1 MKHTNSVFKKALSV
15 FLCAV
20 MMLSVISVGIIVP
33 EPKAD
38 ALTVGQTI
46 SVNSVSA
53 LNSAIAT
60 ANSAGANTITT
71 IKLSTNLDIDGN
83 TAACTSIT
91 GYVKFDFN
99 GCYINFTKTVNLS
112 ENESDNYQ
120 AQLPS
125 GLQSSGGVK
134 DTMTQGILNVSSGGT
149 LQLVNTSST
158 ASTLKVWAK
167 VNCDDGNGSFFWS
180 RSKKTTH
187 TASASAIYSEGNVIL
202 GDSDNSG
209 YSNFTVWAQSIS
221 SDDEDGYIRRN
232 AICNTAC
239 VTMNSSSGTFK
250 MYGGTLKGLACCRS
264 NYSGSNDARC
274 FPLNIN
280 NCYSSEIYGGTIN
293 IPGNDE
299 CGVRN
304 SDGNASDG
312 GTCYFASIRVNSAN
326 VYIFNVDSLVDIYVG
341 DDTDKVNTSAANIYV
356 PNTSAL
362 PCVYGGKF
370 NNDSSGVDKSSAGWD
385 HNYTI
390 LGKFSYADG
399 TMKPGTDK
407 STTVNG
413 TNGWQY
419 VYRNPTPIQ
428 YFYTMFYCADGSTE
442 NGVYPWNYAT
452 FRDYL
457 AARTSSNDIYF
468 NASTYTRI
476 NDGTSYAV
484 DTNYKYRRNGYA
496 YSAWTGSKMAGATGS
511 TTYANSGACGFNAS
525 AGGSIFLFPKWV
537 ENTYTITYDLNDTVG
552 NNRASN
558 ASGAPTT
565 YKITSTS
572 ALPTPT
578 RAGYAFGGWLLD
590 SKSVPATDTVTDAW
604 MQGSTYPAGTS
615 LTGKNGSINLKAVW
629 TEVPYTVTFDYDNIP
644 AGASG
649 TKTTTTANYN
659 VNSTFTFPTGCTK
672 DYYTF
677 NNTWKVTT
685 AAGSFA
691 AGNTYGAGNT
701 SANASYGSATFTAQ
715 YTPIDYTITFDS
727 DFGAL
732 VENITYNYE
741 STATLPAT
749 TRLGYTF
756 AGWKPEELSASG
768 LWDPAVAYPAGTSL
782 NHKHDNIT
790 LKAQWESV
798 ASKVNLSLGTG
809 EIIAGSTQ
817 LDYAYSSPLQ
827 LNNPTKTGYKFKGW
841 KVTQIPGSYTS
852 DIPAANRWVIDH
864 EYLLGSDA
872 NVTLPA
878 NMIGDVTLTPIW
890 EAIQYTITYN
900 TNGGTA
906 CANTSYNITSS
917 VSLAST
923 AKNGYTFTGWSVTS
937 HDDVYNWTAAT
948 YAAGG
953 ARTGMYGNITLT
965 ANWTANAYT
974 VTLDVNGG
982 DALTDNTLAYNI
994 EGATAL
1000 PQPTRTGYDFL
1011 GWKLTSCDTQSD
1023 WATYTGKPAD
1033 DIYTDALP
1041 QGHFGSLTLTAQWA
1055 HKQYTITLNTAG
1067 SNNGTKTYYI
1077 DSASFTLGA
1086 SALPGY
1092 SFKNWKVNADAGNWT
1107 KDETYLA
1114 TAAIVNKYG
1123 NVTLTAQ
1130 FEPVSYTITYK
1141 NEHGEQIGAAV
1152 SYTIEDTVSLNSYS
1166 VAGYTFDGWKVVSV
1180 TAGGG
1185 WMADSV
1191 LAAEELGANMYY
1203 GNVVLEPVLTPVEY
1217 KLTFVSDGGT
1227 TYPQKTYTIETDDYT
1242 LPAPTKNGYDFAG
1255 WKVTAAAG
1263 SWTENAVF
1271 AAGTSV
1277 TGKYGSATLTATW
1290 TPKQYL
1296 IKYIVGNT
1304 TLYPDG
1310 ITKQGTFGQ
1319 TAPDLTDAEKAKPAD
1334 AQYSYTFDHWD
1345 PALTTVTGE
1354 TTYTAGYT
1362 KTLRSYDITWMLPD
1376 DAGGTLG
1383 NYTAQTTPNV
1393 NYGDTPVFNNGVN
1406 PTLTSDFPDEYSW
1419 RFAGWSTTAGGT
1431 VLESVPA
1438 VTGTATYYA
1447 VFTKVLAP
1455 EEVNWVINGVTNTEL
1470 WGIGETPE
1478 WKHDTPSKPDANGY
1492 KFTFTGW
1499 APSIVPVEQGSTYT
1513 YTAQFASELQTYT
1526 CTLALAG
1533 GTYEGALEGTYKM
1546 GDTITFPAPEK
1557 TGYTFAGWK
1566 LDAAVGTWAAD
1577 TTVNAGDFVTNTL
1590 WGSVSFT
1597 AQWTP
1602 ATYTITYNKASA
1614 EDVVPAAQNYNI
1626 ESAETLG
1633 TAEREGYTL
1642 SGWVV
1647 ATASGNWT
1655 QGANLA
1661 ASTVLTGFYGNVTL
1675 TPVWQ
1680 VNTYTITWISGDAE
1694 QTSEVEYGSAI
1705 VAFPPSS
1712 RMGYTADWDAE
1723 VPATMPAADLTFT
1736 AVYTPVE
1743 YYVRVNVNGGSEVE
1757 NFYYTING
1765 DNTLPTPTRD
1775 GATFAGWKVTAAAG
1789 NWSGNAIMNGG
1800 ASLNG
1805 KYGNVS
1811 LTAQWNMRT
1820 CTVIWNA
1827 GDTVKTTV
1835 WYYGSTPS
1843 FDGTPYKSPDEENS
1857 YVFAGWDKEIVPV
1870 TEDEVTYTALFTPTE
1885 RVYTV
1890 IWNIDGAN
1898 TTQYYHYGDTP
1909 VYEGATPVRPET
1921 SEYIFTFTGWSPEV
1935 STVTKDVTYTAQF
1948 GTFTKIQGLSLD
1960 VSSMFME
1967 IEDTA
1972 ALHANIYP
1980 ANATVKDVVWSSSDP
1995 SVAAI
2000 DAAGNITAVKN
2011 GVAVIKVA
2019 SVDGAFNSYC
2029 VVTVNAR
2036 ITNYVQ
2042 ISAGNISTTQ
2052 LPGTSIQLSA
2062 VVMPDNATDTS
2073 IVWTS
2078 SDNNVAMVDAN
2089 GLVTFKTVGS
2099 ATITAKAKDGFA
2111 VGSIDVVTASDE
2123 TEVEDAGKTYLVSF
2137 ASVSGGF
2144 ILLADGKE
2152 TAPITDVCLK
2162 MEEGTDIVFKLVNK
2176 GFYPLVNGVSYGKP
2190 GEDGWYRI
2198 SSLSKNMAIVD
2209 EIVPIGIDVIDP
2221 DKEENNAPSFW
2232 QRVQNFFKMIVNFFR
2247 NLFK

>member
-1 MKHTNSVFKKALSV
+1 
-15 FLCAV
+15 

-33 EPKAD
+33 GAKLTAD
-38 ALTVGQTI
+38 AAEYKSAASICGDFTFIVPEAIYLTPV
-46 SVNSVSA
+46 VNSWKDTTSA
-53 LNSAIAT
+53 SFQYYINNTT
-60 ANSAGANTITT
+60 ANAPKNTRDTSGLLYYSYDGANNASLSYQFLSSDLSSVLGSGSITTNLSNNTMTKNTSHSITGGSSPDLAAGVTGCYIEWCLTFNDSNDGNKQKKAYAYTYVYKPYTVPVAGATRDKNNDGTSKYQGFAQSIGWLTGFHSISGTGNRYPRYGTSNSTKGLSAFLSYDTGVQTSRATTVNTSDKYLWVLDGTFMKSAFYNATDSSSYFYAAKNSEVPGSGDWFTEDGSGSFNVKSATYVSYEKGDANTYALADVAAKGVVT
-71 IKLSTNLDIDGN
+71 IDISRYSNLNQIPNLGVGFMVTDNEKADGN
-83 TAACTSIT
+83 TAYWLVGDMTGLSNSYGATGTTANNINGIATQINYKLAGCGTNRDNSNNGNDKPGVYYTGNWKRELTRDASKEYQVKTFYVNENSNEFQANAQILHLTANQYNKSNLRTAVKNATAIMARAGVNGASNGVLSSMYFDADNNYKWNTFQSAYKAAVMALTKVDGTITNPDTLASNLNNAIKNLQTKVTIDANNGTLFGTTTAWVRVGTDDYKLANTYNYTLACTAT
-91 GYVKFDFN
+91 RKGYTFKGWDVTPDSA
-99 GCYINFTKTVNLS
+99 YPQPSQVTVGYNDTVYAIWK
-112 ENESDNYQ
+112 ENQYTATFIKQ
-120 AQLPS
+120 VPTA
-125 GLQSSGGVK
+125 SSA
-134 DTMTQGILNVSSGGT
+134 TT
-149 LQLVNTSST
+149 LST
-158 ASTLKVWAK
+158 ANYTINSTF
-167 VNCDDGNGSFFWS
+167 GFP
-180 RSKKTTH
+180 
-187 TASASAIYSEGNVIL
+187 ASASE
-202 GDSDNSG
+202 
-209 YSNFTVWAQSIS
+209 
-221 SDDEDGYIRRN
+221 
-232 AICNTAC
+232 
-239 VTMNSSSGTFK
+239 
-250 MYGGTLKGLACCRS
+250 
-264 NYSGSNDARC
+264 
-274 FPLNIN
+274 
-280 NCYSSEIYGGTIN
+280 
-293 IPGNDE
+293 
-299 CGVRN
+299 
-304 SDGNASDG
+304 
-312 GTCYFASIRVNSAN
+312 
-326 VYIFNVDSLVDIYVG
+326 
-341 DDTDKVNTSAANIYV
+341 
-356 PNTSAL
+356 
-362 PCVYGGKF
+362 
-370 NNDSSGVDKSSAGWD
+370 
-385 HNYTI
+385 
-390 LGKFSYADG
+390 
-399 TMKPGTDK
+399 
-407 STTVNG
+407 
-413 TNGWQY
+413 
-419 VYRNPTPIQ
+419 
-428 YFYTMFYCADGSTE
+428 
-442 NGVYPWNYAT
+442 
-452 FRDYL
+452 
-457 AARTSSNDIYF
+457 
-468 NASTYTRI
+468 
-476 NDGTSYAV
+476 
-484 DTNYKYRRNGYA
+484 
-496 YSAWTGSKMAGATGS
+496 
-511 TTYANSGACGFNAS
+511 
-525 AGGSIFLFPKWV
+525 
-537 ENTYTITYDLNDTVG
+537 
-552 NNRASN
+552 
-558 ASGAPTT
+558 
-565 YKITSTS
+565 
-572 ALPTPT
+572 
-578 RAGYAFGGWLLD
+578 
-590 SKSVPATDTVTDAW
+590 
-604 MQGSTYPAGTS
+604 
-615 LTGKNGSINLKAVW
+615 
-629 TEVPYTVTFDYDNIP
+629 
-644 AGASG
+644 
-649 TKTTTTANYN
+649 
-659 VNSTFTFPTGCTK
+659 

-677 NNTWKVTT
+677 DRTWEVVNTSEDYWTLT
-685 AAGSFA
+685 
-691 AGNTYGAGNT
+691 NTFGAGNT
-701 SANASYGSATFTAQ
+701 STAGAYGNVTFKAKL
-715 YTPIDYTITFDS
+715 TPVEYTITFDPAG
-727 DFGAL
+727 GAA
-732 VENITYNYE
+732 VNEQNKITYNYTTDTALPV
-741 STATLPAT
+741 STRT
-749 TRLGYTF
+749 GYTF
-756 AGWKPEELSASG
+756 AGWKPSALSG
-768 LWDPAVAYPAGTSL
+768 NWDPTVTYTSIQKMHNDVTLVAQWTSVSSTVTLNLGEGVGITGNTSL
-782 NHKHDNIT
+782 
-790 LKAQWESV
+790 S
-798 ASKVNLSLGTG
+798 
-809 EIIAGSTQ
+809 
-817 LDYAYSSPLQ
+817 YAFANPLQ

-923 AKNGYTFTGWSVTS
+923 AKNGYTFTGWSVS
-937 HDDVYNWTAAT
+937 AHDDTYNWTAST
-948 YAAGG
+948 YSAGG

-1723 VPATMPAADLTFT
+1723 VPATMPAANLTFT

-2190 GEDGWYRI
+2190 GADGWYRI